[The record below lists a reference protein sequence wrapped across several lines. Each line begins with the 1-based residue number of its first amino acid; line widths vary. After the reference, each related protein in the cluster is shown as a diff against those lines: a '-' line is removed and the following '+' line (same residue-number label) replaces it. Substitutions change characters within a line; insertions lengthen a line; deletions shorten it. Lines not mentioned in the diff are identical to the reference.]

1 MPEQKQSKR
10 KSQPK
15 QKSQKSKTV
24 KERLRDLSA
33 TVGIPMTKLQQQLL
47 EFALNEIEESCM
59 VTVDLKTGRL
69 VLGKDEPFLAPATVN
84 YVPPGKGAVR
94 PEDHP
99 SFGMAGKTRGGS
111 NPDEYTEIDMSGL
124 DNRE

>member
-1 MPEQKQSKR
+1 MPDQKQSKP
-10 KSQPK
+10 KQQPK

-24 KERLRDLSA
+24 KERIRDLST

-47 EFALNEIEESCM
+47 EFALDEIEESSM

-69 VLGKDEPFLAPATVN
+69 VLGKEERIKPATIHV
-84 YVPPGKGAVR
+84 VPPGKGAVR

-99 SFGMAGKTRGGS
+99 SFGMSSRTRGGS